1 MSLQPPPHLQR
12 GVDLA
17 LSQACPPCGELTTPR
32 PLPSS
37 WWSWRAVDPSSSGAG
52 SGRGVVSCA
61 LPCTPLGRE
70 RRPPRSSLAQV
81 TNRPFLRCLVLSPV
95 CPLLSPSWPGSGAL
109 EGAGARLSLFG
120 SHCPGR
126 AVCRLPRDFLASLPD
141 AVPCSGK
148 ACSIHRAC
156 PPPAAANRDTNGVQQ
171 PHVAGGPRRRLAG

>member
-70 RRPPRSSLAQV
+70 RRPPRSSLAGPGHQPPLPAV
-81 TNRPFLRCLVLSPV
+81 SGPEPSMPSSFPV
-95 CPLLSPSWPGSGAL
+95 VAWF
-109 EGAGARLSLFG
+109 RR
-120 SHCPGR
+120 PGR
-126 AVCRLPRDFLASLPD
+126 GWGQTVPIWISLSRKSRLPPSQRFPCFTPGRSSMQREGLFHPQS
-141 AVPCSGK
+141 VPPSCRS
-148 ACSIHRAC
+148 
-156 PPPAAANRDTNGVQQ
+156 
-171 PHVAGGPRRRLAG
+171 